1 MPKEFS
7 RSQRMGEQIRRELAV
22 LVRDELR
29 DPRLTWVSFTA
40 IKLSRDLGYA
50 TVYFSVLNAEE
61 SQQSR
66 ELLTQAAGFLRHLL
80 AARIRAR
87 FMPELKFI
95 YDDSLE
101 RGASMDALIARAR
114 ASDPESEPESDA
126 GSEPGSDP
134 DSTNNS

>member
-7 RSQRMGEQIRRELAV
+7 RSQRMGEQIRRDLAE
-22 LVRDELR
+22 LVRNELR

-50 TVYFSVLNAEE
+50 TVYFSVLNPDD
-61 SQQSR
+61 SKQSL
-66 ELLTQAAGFLRHLL
+66 ELLTQAAGFLRHHL

-87 FMPELKFI
+87 TIPELKFI

-101 RGASMDALIARAR
+101 RGASMDALIAKAR
-114 ASDPESEPESDA
+114 ASDA
-126 GSEPGSDP
+126 
-134 DSTNNS
+134 DSND